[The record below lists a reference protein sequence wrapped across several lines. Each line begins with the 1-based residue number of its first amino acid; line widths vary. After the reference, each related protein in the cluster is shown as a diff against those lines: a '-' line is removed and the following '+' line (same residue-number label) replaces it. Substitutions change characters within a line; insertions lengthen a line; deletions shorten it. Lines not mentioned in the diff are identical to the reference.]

1 MMILHSSYQGAHA
14 VALSLAYICTDQ
26 AYQCHRA
33 RKHTHTHLNTFSAL
47 PTTPPCI
54 LFGFLD
60 GERGDWMDGK
70 RGDSVDVT
78 QQWREVTSD
87 QHRLVRGRS
96 SEPAN
101 IPAEE
106 INMKHKQSQ
115 HGRVA
120 ALA

>member
-1 MMILHSSYQGAHA
+1 
-14 VALSLAYICTDQ
+14 
-26 AYQCHRA
+26 
-33 RKHTHTHLNTFSAL
+33 
-47 PTTPPCI
+47 
-54 LFGFLD
+54 
-60 GERGDWMDGK
+60 MDGK

-87 QHRLVRGRS
+87 QHRLVRSRS

-115 HGRVA
+115 RSHVE
-120 ALA
+120 ALLPKVDHKKLVEWIRGKEVYGWVK